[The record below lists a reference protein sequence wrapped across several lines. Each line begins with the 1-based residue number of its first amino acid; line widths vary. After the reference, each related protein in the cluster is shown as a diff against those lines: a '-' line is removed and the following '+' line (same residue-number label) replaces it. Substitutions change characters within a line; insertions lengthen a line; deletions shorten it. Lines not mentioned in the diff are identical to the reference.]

1 MFSPKEKRRLIV
13 ALLSIGIVTGVYN
26 YFSYSG
32 VVNTDSRI
40 SKYIVEETSE
50 TTDSHEQSSNSPA
63 ILKKYAKLYEVNNDL
78 VGFIYLDNDHK
89 YPVVQNKDDQ
99 NYYLYRN
106 FFGEELKSG
115 SIFLNSQCNLGDK
128 GISLIYGHHMRD
140 NSMFG
145 SIDELIPQ
153 STLQLDTI
161 YESHEYE
168 VIASCVCNLNDDFK
182 YFSYVGYQSSYDFEV
197 WKQGMNSH
205 LIRGSLDSLDKDDV
219 IVELSTCSY
228 RHKGDRYIVILKEVD
243 NDAKNKR

>member
-1 MFSPKEKRRLIV
+1 MFSSKEKRRLIV
-13 ALLSIGIVTGVYN
+13 VLLSIGLVTGIYN
-26 YFSYSG
+26 YSNYSG

-40 SKYIVEETSE
+40 SQYIVEETSE
-50 TTDSHEQSSNSPA
+50 ITDNHEQSSNSPA
-63 ILKKYAKLYEVNNDL
+63 VLKKYAKLYEANNDL

-89 YPVVQNKDDQ
+89 YPVVQRKDDQ

-128 GISLIYGHHMRD
+128 GISLIYGHHMKD

-145 SIDELIPQ
+145 SIDKLIPQ

-161 YESHEYE
+161 YKSYKYE
-168 VIASCVCNLNDDFK
+168 VVASCICNLNDDFK
-182 YFSYVGYQSSYDFEV
+182 YYSYLGDLSSYDFEV
-197 WKQGMNSH
+197 WKQNMVSH
-205 LIRGSLDSLDKDDV
+205 LIRGSLDSLNKDDV

-228 RHKGDRYIVILKEVD
+228 KHDGDRYIVILKEV
-243 NDAKNKR
+243 